1 MYLDDVQLG
10 MTDDT
15 LTAPQLG
22 DIDQN
27 GAVTASDALLALQQA
42 TGATRLSGTALT
54 LADVDGDGTVTVV
67 DALTILHFAAGK
79 ITRFPAEFA

>member
-1 MYLDDVQLG
+1 M
-10 MTDDT
+10 
-15 LTAPQLG
+15 
-22 DIDQN
+22 
-27 GAVTASDALLALQQA
+27 TASDALLALQQA

-54 LADVDGDGTVTVV
+54 LADVDGDDSVTVV